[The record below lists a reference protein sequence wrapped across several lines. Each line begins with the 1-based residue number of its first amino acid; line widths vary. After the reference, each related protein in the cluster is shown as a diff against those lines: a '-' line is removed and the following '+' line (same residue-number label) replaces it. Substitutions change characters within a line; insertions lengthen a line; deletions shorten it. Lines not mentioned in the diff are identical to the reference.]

1 MIKYRFMQAKGYYLM
16 EGSVSEKLQLSTKR
30 KIK

>member
-16 EGSVSEKLQLSTKR
+16 EGSVKLQLSTKR